1 MQISSTWSFGDVVTN
16 DVDFDMRYDNP
27 VDVFDKIV
35 ARNDD
40 LPNVDGRYFVGFGEG
55 DLPPYDDDEARRFL
69 RYLRAVTVA
78 RRGRGGV
85 DAPLLNSLQRCRR
98 IPHPLRDARRKTKA
112 GLLEDCISGSLK
124 MFGEMIHC
132 NVVSLVYMYMC
143 ADSSGSSDDETDVN
157 TDVN

>member
-1 MQISSTWSFGDVVTN
+1 MQYDTL
-16 DVDFDMRYDNP
+16 VDKFDEL
-27 VDVFDKIV
+27 V
-35 ARNDD
+35 ARADSLANGDLCDGDWSDD
-40 LPNVDGRYFVGFGEG
+40 
-55 DLPPYDDDEARRFL
+55 DLPPYNDDEARRFL

-124 MFGEMIHC
+124 MWGEIHR